1 MRPLLTTAGRLAP
14 RPAPQLRLC
23 SRPPPPTHA
32 AGPPGLPLGSRQASP
47 DARGGGGDVVL
58 CSWGAYG
65 ATEHHNGP
73 CLGRGRGRAP
83 WQKAGSPPPRL
94 SFLWGSVPESW
105 LSPTW
110 APAHGDNTAGAS
122 FLHPFH
128 RCGISGSVVPG
139 AARLARR
146 WKDLEQVLPLTE
158 LPSGSGRAWHS
169 RKGVSEGG

>member
-1 MRPLLTTAGRLAP
+1 MWFSAPGGLMGPQSIIMDLAWGGGE
-14 RPAPQLRLC
+14 
-23 SRPPPPTHA
+23 
-32 AGPPGLPLGSRQASP
+32 AGPPGRRQEA
-47 DARGGGGDVVL
+47 
-58 CSWGAYG
+58 
-65 ATEHHNGP
+65 
-73 CLGRGRGRAP
+73 
-83 WQKAGSPPPRL
+83 PPRL

-139 AARLARR
+139 AAQLARR

-158 LPSGSGRAWHS
+158 LPSGSDRAWHS